1 MPYLRILRLWFGSN
15 SNLRF
20 RFDVLCPSFPAIHIS
35 KQQRRRWHEKRQNYE
50 MKCIVGIGFGG
61 VFCRLWH
68 VTNTRLQLSV
78 IAGLSRNMCPWIV
91 VCVHITHTHTR
102 ICVIGVWQCMQSTHR
117 QHTHVA
123 ACWCPSIMRQS
134 TAHAHTEK
142 SQSTKNNRCNYSANK
157 FKLALTQSSQHKMK
171 KKSGENIMTKP
182 KYVENEWIILR
193 QFTLLCQPQ
202 SHCLTPRAVSYV
214 QSSETKLLS
223 MLWSSVAITIVV
235 HRHCVPMHNCKST

>member
-1 MPYLRILRLWFGSN
+1 MPYLRMLRLGFGSN

-91 VCVHITHTHTR
+91 VCVHITHTHTDMCNWR
-102 ICVIGVWQCMQSTHR
+102 VTMHAINAQTTYTRSRMLVPIDYATVDSTRTHR
-117 QHTHVA
+117 
-123 ACWCPSIMRQS
+123 
-134 TAHAHTEK
+134 K
-142 SQSTKNNRCNYSANK
+142 
-157 FKLALTQSSQHKMK
+157 
-171 KKSGENIMTKP
+171 
-182 KYVENEWIILR
+182 
-193 QFTLLCQPQ
+193 
-202 SHCLTPRAVSYV
+202 
-214 QSSETKLLS
+214 
-223 MLWSSVAITIVV
+223 ITIDQ
-235 HRHCVPMHNCKST
+235 K

>member
-1 MPYLRILRLWFGSN
+1 MPYLRMLRLGFGSN

-171 KKSGENIMTKP
+171 KKNWREHNDKTKICRKWMNHSEAIHLIMPATIALFDSARRI
-182 KYVENEWIILR
+182 VCAIQWNQIVINVVIIGGHHHCR
-193 QFTLLCQPQ
+193 PSPLC
-202 SHCLTPRAVSYV
+202 AN
-214 QSSETKLLS
+214 
-223 MLWSSVAITIVV
+223 A
-235 HRHCVPMHNCKST
+235 